1 MNNPKGEVIAGF
13 PEFWQEAHDVQ
24 PDLFQALHDL
34 EPLATKLF
42 AQPEQ
47 GLLHRV
53 LRHLAVAVSNSFGA
67 VVTLCLNGYGA
78 DAVRIVR
85 SMFEGAIT
93 ATYLKDHP
101 DKADDYIDFHWVQQ
115 KRRLD
120 YFKRY
125 DRKSYD
131 SISEDDR
138 REISKHFRRV
148 RTRFQGRKRKPR
160 QSWHKQPLSQMAEKV
175 GFEHLYKT
183 FYGWAS
189 SLHHLDISA
198 LQAQSDQLTAE
209 PKIAPSKSNIRDAL
223 MIGHNSVLH
232 VLRVLNEVAALGFEE
247 ALQEHVDKFETV
259 WQMPEESPVSKAE
272 QD

>member
-13 PEFWQEAHDVQ
+13 PEFWQEAYHVQ
-24 PDLFQALHDL
+24 PGLFQALDDL
-34 EPLATKLF
+34 KPLETKLF
-42 AQPEQ
+42 ARSAQEPI
-47 GLLHRV
+47 HRV

-78 DAVRIVR
+78 DAVRIGR

-93 ATYLKDHP
+93 ARYLKDKP
-101 DKADDYIDFHWVQQ
+101 AEVNDYIEFHWVQQ
-115 KRRLD
+115 QRHLD

-125 DRKSYD
+125 DRRSYD
-131 SISEDDR
+131 SIPEDDR
-138 REISKHFRRV
+138 CEISKHFRRV
-148 RTRFQGRKRKPR
+148 GPIFQGRKQKLR
-160 QSWHKQPLSQMAEKV
+160 QSWHKPTLMQMAEKV
-175 GFEHLYKT
+175 GFKELYMT
-183 FYGWAS
+183 FYAGAS

-198 LQAQSDQLTAE
+198 LTAQSDQLTAE
-209 PKIAPSKSNIRDAL
+209 PKTAPSKSNIRYAL
-223 MIGHNSVLH
+223 MIGHSSVLH
-232 VLRVLNEVAALGFEE
+232 VLPVFNEVAALGFEE